1 MAGQGMGA
9 SGRDA
14 RAPLVATVVLVGTWT
29 AYFVALHLLPWVGLE
44 RVLKGLLMPTLLLWV
59 LAAAGPARTPRWLVG
74 GLVFATV
81 GDIAIDIDFIAGMLG
96 FLVMQ
101 LCYIAGF
108 VHAGA
113 LRRIR
118 ERWWPVVA
126 YAAIWLA
133 ANLALGPQLGELRLP
148 VAVYSLAICVMAA
161 LATGLHRRVGI
172 GAALFVVSDA
182 LIAAG
187 EAGIDLPLR
196 SALVM
201 PTYLAAQW
209 CIATGWLAH
218 AASDRDP
225 AADVTHPSPAAGLS
239 T

>member
-1 MAGQGMGA
+1 
-9 SGRDA
+9 
-14 RAPLVATVVLVGTWT
+14 VVLYL
-29 AYFVALHLLPWVGLE
+29 APWPGPE
-44 RVLKGLLMPTLLLWV
+44 RVLKALLMPALLLWV
-59 LAAAGPARTPRWLVG
+59 LAAAGRGAPRWLVA

-81 GDIAIDIDFIAGMLG
+81 GDIAIDLDFVAGMLG

-108 VHAGA
+108 VRAGA
-113 LRRIR
+113 VRRIR
-118 ERWWPVVA
+118 QRWWPVLA
-126 YAAIWLA
+126 YGTIWLA
-133 ANLALGPQLGELRLP
+133 ANVGLGPQLGELRLP

-161 LATGLHRRVGI
+161 LATAVSRRVGI

-187 EAGIDLPLR
+187 EAGVDVPLR

-209 CIATGWLAH
+209 CIASGWLA
-218 AASDRDP
+218 AAWRDGAS
-225 AADVTHPSPAAGLS
+225 AADVTQSSRAPGLS
-239 T
+239 R